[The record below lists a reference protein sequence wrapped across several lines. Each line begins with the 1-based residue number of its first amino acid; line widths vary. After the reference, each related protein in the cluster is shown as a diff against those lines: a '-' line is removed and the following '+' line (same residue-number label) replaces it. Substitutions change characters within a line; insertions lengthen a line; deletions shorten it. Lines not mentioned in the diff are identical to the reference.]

1 VDPARIRDVFRFAD
15 EPPRGTPSPAGSAA
29 AAPEGLPT
37 PAPEG
42 PRLVGLVRRSGRLV
56 AALAEGGD
64 VVLAGPGEAAAGV
77 TVLSVDDEGV
87 RIRRADGR
95 EERLV
100 LD

>member
-1 VDPARIRDVFRFAD
+1 
-15 EPPRGTPSPAGSAA
+15 
-29 AAPEGLPT
+29 
-37 PAPEG
+37 
-42 PRLVGLVRRSGRLV
+42 V

-95 EERLV
+95 EERLA

>member
-1 VDPARIRDVFRFAD
+1 VFHFAD
-15 EPPRGTPSPAGSAA
+15 EPAAVTPSPAGSSE
-29 AAPEGLPT
+29 AAPEGLSVPS
-37 PAPEG
+37 PDG

-56 AALAEGGD
+56 AALAEDGE
-64 VVLAGPGEAAAGV
+64 VVLAGPGEVAAGV
-77 TVLSVDDEGV
+77 TILSVDEEGV